1 MTVVELDGVTK
12 SYPGRE
18 PVPVLRDVG
27 LSVRAGER
35 LAVVGRSGAGKST
48 LLNLLGL
55 LDVPTSGRYRL
66 LGSDTSRLRRGD
78 RDRLRSGTIGF
89 VFQEHHVLGH
99 RTVGE
104 NVDLALAASG
114 VPHRDRPTLVDAA
127 LRRVGLGAHV
137 QARSGLLSGGEKQRL
152 AVARA
157 VVTRP
162 RLLLADEPTGNLD
175 DENAADVLRLF
186 REQADDGV
194 AVVVITHSARVAAW
208 AHRVLEVAD
217 GRLRATAPPAGARP

>member
-1 MTVVELDGVTK
+1 MKVVELDGVSK
-12 SYPGRE
+12 VYPGRGT
-18 PVPVLRDVG
+18 VPVLQDVG
-27 LSVRAGER
+27 LSVTAGER

-48 LLNLLGL
+48 LLNLMGL
-55 LDVPTSGRYRL
+55 LDVPTAGRYRL
-66 LGSDTSRLRRGD
+66 LGSDTSRLGGRE
-78 RDRLRSGTIGF
+78 RDRLRAGSIGF

-99 RTVGE
+99 RSVGE

-114 VPHRDRPTLVDAA
+114 VPHRDRPDLADAA
-127 LRRVGLGAHV
+127 LRRVGLGAHA

-186 REQADDGV
+186 GEQADSGV
-194 AVVVITHSARVAAW
+194 AVVVITHSGRVAAW
-208 AHRVLEVAD
+208 ADRVLEVVA
-217 GRLRATAPPAGARP
+217 GRLLPVPRPAAAGS